1 VDELNPCIFWLSI
14 IGLAIPITGS
24 FYLYLGTPIDI
35 GFNKPASELKVH
47 WANEQEKIDSENGIK
62 KRERYSKRGFKL
74 LIIGFVVQLFALIL
88 QQIFKA
94 P

>member
-1 VDELNPCIFWLSI
+1 VNILIPCIFWLSI
-14 IGLAIPITGS
+14 IGLVIPITGS
-24 FYLYLGTPIDI
+24 IYLYYGTPIDI
-35 GFNKPASELKVH
+35 GFNKPVSELKVH

-62 KRERYSKRGFKL
+62 KREHYSKIGFKC
-74 LIIGFVVQLFALIL
+74 LIAGFGVQLAALIL

>member
-1 VDELNPCIFWLSI
+1 VEHLNPCIFWLSI
-14 IGLAIPITGS
+14 IGLVIPITGS
-24 FYLYLGTPIDI
+24 IYLYYGTPIDI
-35 GFNKPASELKVH
+35 GFNKPSSELRVS

-74 LIIGFVVQLFALIL
+74 LIAGFGAQLAALIL